1 MCANGMHVSNQSTVK
16 FFVSNRPAK
25 MKFLNAGSSLN
36 KEQRF
41 PGEPREKSGNKKEE
55 SSPVAQEAPNPRNLK
70 MLAHSRVSLGPV
82 LKLWEQGE
90 ACNLLLLLKQ
100 GKKKIQIYAQ

>member
-1 MCANGMHVSNQSTVK
+1 MHVSNQSTVK

-55 SSPVAQEAPNPRNLK
+55 SSPHCWRMSYWYQHVSAGQIGAGTNVPVQYKVGTLVPVR
-70 MLAHSRVSLGPV
+70 HTSRH
-82 LKLWEQGE
+82 
-90 ACNLLLLLKQ
+90 
-100 GKKKIQIYAQ
+100 